1 MRKEM
6 AMAILLLSLG
16 PVAGLAAAAP
26 QAQTDQ
32 KPSFTAVYDR
42 YLGSLEKEVVSAAE
56 AMPEDKFN
64 FVPTQGEF
72 KSVRTFAQQVKHIA
86 GGNYMFAAAI
96 MQEKPPVDLGG
107 GENGPDNIAS
117 RADVLKF
124 LNDSFAYLHKALS
137 TIDANNILEQVQA
150 PAAFG
155 QRKITRLTLA
165 TLALSHPLDHYGQMV
180 IYLRMNNIIPPA
192 SRKQ

>member
-16 PVAGLAAAAP
+16 SAANLAAAAP

-42 YLGSLEKEVVSAAE
+42 YLSQLEKEFVSAAE

-64 FVPTQGEF
+64 FAPTQGEF
-72 KSVRTFAQQVKHIA
+72 KGVRTFAQQIKHVA
-86 GGNYMFAAAI
+86 AVNYLFGAAI
-96 MQEKPPVDLGG
+96 MQEKPPRDLGD
-107 GENGPDNIAS
+107 ENGPANITS

-137 TIDANNILEQVQA
+137 TIDANNILEQI
-150 PAAFG
+150 PSPFG
-155 QRKITRLTLA
+155 SRKVTRLTLA
-165 TLALSHPLDHYGQMV
+165 TIALSHPMDHYGQMV
-180 IYLRMNNIIPPA
+180 EYLRMNNIIPPA